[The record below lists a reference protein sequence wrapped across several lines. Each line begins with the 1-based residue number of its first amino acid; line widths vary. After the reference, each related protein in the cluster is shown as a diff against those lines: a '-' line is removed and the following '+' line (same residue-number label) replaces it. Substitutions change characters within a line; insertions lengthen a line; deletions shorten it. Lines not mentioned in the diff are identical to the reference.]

1 MDVLNRALAL
11 LALLLALV
19 GPVLVLLL
27 RAAILSPAQV
37 GGWLPYQP
45 VSRIARD
52 LAHPSPN
59 RAGVTLA
66 IAVIVLIAALI
77 ALLLELWPRGR
88 GARSLILRADELGR
102 TGRTGQSEISYRSL
116 DDAVARAVRGVSG
129 VDDVLMAR
137 VRPRGGTLTVSCS
150 ATVHR
155 FIDEEA
161 TRPRVQQTV
170 AECLQCLTGLTVR
183 DIQVEVETEPRARRQ
198 GTRRQEPRVRR
209 QPR

>member
-1 MDVLNRALAL
+1 MDVLNRVLAL

-19 GPVLVLLL
+19 GSALVLLL
-27 RAAILSPAQV
+27 RAAILTPSQV
-37 GGWLPYQP
+37 GAWLPYQP
-45 VSRIARD
+45 VSRIAQD
-52 LAHPSPN
+52 LAHPGQD
-59 RAGVTLA
+59 RRGAALA

-88 GARSLILRADELGR
+88 GARSLILRADEL
-102 TGRTGQSEISYRSL
+102 GRTGQSEISYRSL

>member
-19 GPVLVLLL
+19 GSVLVLLL

-102 TGRTGQSEISYRSL
+102 TGQSEISYRSL

-137 VRPRGGTLTVSCS
+137 VRPRGGTLTVSCR
-150 ATVHR
+150 ATVRR

-183 DIQVEVETEPRARRQ
+183 DIQVEVETESRGRRQ